1 MGCCSS
7 RTHHCDAEELD
18 KPSSGELDKPSSGEL
33 VSSRQP
39 ATSAEQPEQPGPSS
53 GFYFVRDDHTSTVQQ
68 ARLAADLHKYANGSL
83 WLEFFYEEQ
92 LAAVRAAFATP
103 GVVDDEAVLAQVKKA
118 VMSNGWS
125 DAFNESLV
133 DLLRLAHQHSISIHA
148 LDTPE
153 WSLDAFTE
161 RYGTFRG
168 RLKYLANRASQEND
182 DEGATSRWAKRVM
195 EAHAEG
201 TAPAPVVVMGGAE
214 HGPVMLEIV
223 PVFEFMYEDAGA
235 VRAAAKAK
243 VEAELAAAK
252 EARSEAEAEEAAAEA
267 TIGSALA
274 LFSR

>member
-1 MGCCSS
+1 MPKAAYEDWGPGCSELSS
-7 RTHHCDAEELD
+7 LKSATDKALLDNTEERY
-18 KPSSGELDKPSSGEL
+18 KAGNIYTRSGRLLLAVNPYITLLPLS
-33 VSSRQP
+33 
-39 ATSAEQPEQPGPSS
+39 
-53 GFYFVRDDHTSTVQQ
+53 

-125 DAFNESLV
+125 DAFNQSLV

-148 LDTPE
+148 LDSPE

-182 DEGATSRWAKRVM
+182 GEGATSRWAKRVM
-195 EAHAEG
+195 EEHAEG

-252 EARSEAEAEEAAAEA
+252 EAKSEAEEEEEAAEA
-267 TIGSALA
+267 KIGSALA